1 VAERDYYGLLA
12 EFETPEALLA
22 ATQRAQKAGYR
33 DLDAFTPFPVYEIFP
48 MLRLRDRRVLWLGL
62 FGGIFGFCL
71 ALGMQLFT
79 NWDYPI
85 NVGGRP
91 LYALSAFMVVCFE
104 LTVLFA
110 ALTPAVGM
118 LALNGLPRLSHPV
131 FNAPQF
137 YRASRD
143 RFFLCVLASDEK
155 FDPRKTRDFLRGLKP
170 NSVELVEDV

>member
-118 LALNGLPRLSHPV
+118 LALNGLPRLHHPV
-131 FNAPQF
+131 FSAPRF

>member
-33 DLDAFTPFPVYEIFP
+33 ELDAFTPFPVYEIFP

-155 FDPRKTRDFLRGLKP
+155 FDPHKTRDFLRGLKP
-170 NSVELVEDV
+170 NSVELVKA